1 MRKLAGLPA
10 AYGANL
16 EERLGLLV
24 FPWLPSQPLPFH
36 APSSNRALEAQ
47 SLQIYASRPGCGKRK
62 GRRVGEQAPFPDLP
76 SVRVRAGQV

>member
-47 SLQIYASRPGCGKRK
+47 SLQIIRIAPGVRETE
-62 GRRVGEQAPFPDLP
+62 RAP
-76 SVRVRAGQV
+76 RWGAGALS